1 MGQDFT
7 GAAQLPNYVN
17 GRLLT
22 AEDLATGQDT
32 LRRRDQQ
39 IGRAA
44 GRGVVSGLWVSH
56 TATTVTIAAGLGIN
70 SGGEPVKVS
79 AAVTLP
85 LAFAP
90 AESSSSLTGSF
101 GCCTPSVGTG
111 STVLAVGCYLLTVL
125 PACQTQGESP
135 MASAAPSAGASGG
148 CVAQWTAQGVQF
160 KAIPLPLGTS
170 VLGVDVNDGNRRNL
184 LAHWCFGAPQL
195 DSLGVA
201 PFTFNPAYTGFDL
214 LDPADLTCADVPL
227 AVFYWNGQSLDFVDN
242 WSARRRI
249 TVPDPVSSSFSV
261 IVDDRR
267 RADGEARFL
276 QFEDQVAELLDAG
289 RGGTVAAHTY
299 FGLLPPV
306 GFLPVSSRSLSVLF
320 DGLTREAAVVERV
333 DAQPAAP
340 GGAEAQP
347 AAPASTAPAS
357 PVSSDYAGVVRS
369 FLTDSLDHLDAIRA
383 GLAQAS
389 HSGFDISTFFEGF
402 AEFGGFLDWEVADF
416 ALRQSW
422 YNAPVSTALYD
433 QKQLQAAEFVNRIS
447 AASMMV
453 YLVRQNV
460 AAVIAS
466 GAATG
471 TNVSGLYVV
480 FLKNYSWVNGARV
493 PVRLVPSTVKS
504 AVQAGMNPGRRFG
517 IAGFGIAGP

>member
-1 MGQDFT
+1 MTSQFVGQDFT

-56 TATTVTIAAGLGIN
+56 TATTVTVAAGLAIN

-85 LAFAP
+85 LAFSA
-90 AESSSSLTGSF
+90 AASSSSPTGSF
-101 GCCTPSVGTG
+101 GCCTPPAGTG
-111 STVLAVGCYLLTVL
+111 STVLAAGCYLLTVL
-125 PACQTQGESP
+125 PACQTQGQTP
-135 MASAAPSAGASGG
+135 MASATQSAGGSAGAG

-160 KAIPLPLGTS
+160 KAITLPLGTS
-170 VLGVDVNDGNRRNL
+170 VLGIGVTAGNRRNL
-184 LAHWCFGAPQL
+184 LAQWCFGAPQL

-249 TVPDPVSSSFSV
+249 TAPDPVSSSFSV

-289 RGGTVAAHTY
+289 LGGKVAAHSY

-306 GFLPVSSRSLSVLF
+306 AFLPVNSRSLAALF
-320 DGLTREAAVVERV
+320 DGLRSDTALVERQ
-333 DAQPAAP
+333 QP
-340 GGAEAQP
+340 Q
-347 AAPASTAPAS
+347 PASTSPVSS
-357 PVSSDYAGVVRS
+357 PVSSDYTGVMRS
-369 FLTDSLDHLDAIRA
+369 LLTDSLDHLDAIQA
-383 GLAQAS
+383 GLSQAS
-389 HSGFDISTFFEGF
+389 NSGFDISAFFFGF

-422 YNAPVSTALYD
+422 YNAPVSTAPDD
-433 QKQLQAAEFVNRIS
+433 QNQLLSAEFVNRTS
-447 AASMMV
+447 AVTMMV

-466 GAATG
+466 AAASGVNPT
-471 TNVSGLYVV
+471 GLYVV
-480 FLKNYSWVNGARV
+480 FVKNYSWVNGARV
-493 PVRLVPSTVKS
+493 PVQLVASSVKPTVQTGTDQVARLGIATNQVP
-504 AVQAGMNPGRRFG
+504 RFG
-517 IAGFGIAGP
+517 